1 MFWTV
6 FWNAIYLQE
15 VWSVWVLLLRFVR
28 WDQSRLR
35 IIILLLRED
44 SSECSTQC
52 CMNFE
57 VFWSWWEQMLFWV
70 LYESWMLFP
79 LIPLSCCWPD
89 LCIFLIHTCW
99 SVLWW
104 IPMGDTFSISRVLS
118 LSRSLLSSTLSCK
131 FWLSR
136 SPWVLSSVSP
146 SPRAFQAPP
155 SFPLFY
161 FPAAIWKLTKTV
173 R

>member
-1 MFWTV
+1 
-6 FWNAIYLQE
+6 
-15 VWSVWVLLLRFVR
+15 
-28 WDQSRLR
+28 
-35 IIILLLRED
+35 
-44 SSECSTQC
+44 
-52 CMNFE
+52 MNFE
-57 VFWSWWEQMLFWV
+57 VFWSWWEQMLFRV

-89 LCIFLIHTCW
+89 LCIFLVHTCW

-104 IPMGDTFSISRVLS
+104 IPKGDTFGISSVLS

-131 FWLSR
+131 FWLSQ

-155 SFPLFY
+155 SFPFFY
-161 FPAAIWKLTKTV
+161 FPAASWKLTKTV
-173 R
+173 RRDYFRACLVCFLSLRDTVFCFLMSGILKTIVPWTLYHLFLLFQAEG